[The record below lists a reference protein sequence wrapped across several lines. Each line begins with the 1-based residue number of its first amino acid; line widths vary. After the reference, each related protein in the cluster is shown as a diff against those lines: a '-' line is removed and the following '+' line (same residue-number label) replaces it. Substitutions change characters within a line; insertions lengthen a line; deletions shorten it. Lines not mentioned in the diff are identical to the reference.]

1 MPHKNIELDEK
12 EILKMA
18 KEVEEALRELEDDGG
33 GNIDPPEQKLEK
45 SDNDDNDLTRW
56 YCF

>member
-18 KEVEEALRELEDDGG
+18 KEVEEVLRELEDDGG

-45 SDNDDNDLTRW
+45 SDNDDNDLTR
-56 YCF
+56 